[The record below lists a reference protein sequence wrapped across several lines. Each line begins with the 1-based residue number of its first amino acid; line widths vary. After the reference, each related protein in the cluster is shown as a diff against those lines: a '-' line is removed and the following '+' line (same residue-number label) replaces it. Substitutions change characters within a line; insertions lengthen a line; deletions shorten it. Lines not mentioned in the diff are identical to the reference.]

1 MMTPNNKENAK
12 ANILAMFDEDS
23 SVDGDSPKSA
33 LRAKTPKTPGSA
45 KPRTPGSKPCSD
57 DIVAI
62 TDFDVA
68 ASPAP
73 EKAPAAPV
81 AVVSAERPTPE
92 RPERPT
98 PERPERP
105 TPERRS
111 LLASKDELVVMEVI
125 MEEPASPDDAASPLP
140 ARRARAAPIPGR
152 RRRRRPRPWPTSSR
166 ARRRAAR
173 ARPSRRSRP
182 RLRISTRRQRRSRRG
197 RRLEPPKK
205 GSPSPSKK
213 GRGWKLSFPR
223 FSRKAPEETA
233 PPPVEVSVVEAPRG
247 QPDARAPAR
256 RQGAGGAG
264 STMARSALALALA
277 LSADAFA
284 PAPKT
289 VQRVAPM
296 NVEARSRA
304 LARRRRPHGAPR
316 IPAADSTIL
325 VQGGSLRTWSYKSP
339 LVDQVQVVLSTEG
352 RPLGADLEL
361 WHGPDNTP
369 CKMRVYVENGQLRP
383 FSAVVATPRGPN
395 TVAIR
400 NIGQI
405 EFPIAAD
412 GGALRTYPFDPLVNS
427 VEVLLRTD
435 GRPLN
440 ARIELLQ
447 GPNNNKQVIELYTED
462 GFDRPFFAILETPG
476 SGNVVRIVNTAPVEF
491 PMTAAVVD
499 TILVQGGSL
508 RTWSYKS
515 PLVDQVQVV
524 LSTEG
529 RPLDADLELWHG
541 PDNTPCKMRVY
552 VENGQLRP
560 FSAVIATP
568 RGPNTVA
575 IRNIGQLEF
584 PIAADVYAN
593 DVEMASEEC
602 VNSATTIQGGA
613 LRTYPFDPLV
623 DSVEVLLRTDGRPLN
638 ARIELLQGPNNNKQV
653 VELYTEDGLDRP
665 FFAVLETPGSGNV
678 VRVVNTAP
686 VEFPMTA
693 AVVPHSVEEGA
704 AVDARSEV
712 VIGGDIG
719 W

>member
-1 MMTPNNKENAK
+1 
-12 ANILAMFDEDS
+12 
-23 SVDGDSPKSA
+23 
-33 LRAKTPKTPGSA
+33 
-45 KPRTPGSKPCSD
+45 
-57 DIVAI
+57 
-62 TDFDVA
+62 
-68 ASPAP
+68 
-73 EKAPAAPV
+73 
-81 AVVSAERPTPE
+81 
-92 RPERPT
+92 
-98 PERPERP
+98 
-105 TPERRS
+105 
-111 LLASKDELVVMEVI
+111 
-125 MEEPASPDDAASPLP
+125 
-140 ARRARAAPIPGR
+140 
-152 RRRRRPRPWPTSSR
+152 
-166 ARRRAAR
+166 
-173 ARPSRRSRP
+173 
-182 RLRISTRRQRRSRRG
+182 
-197 RRLEPPKK
+197 
-205 GSPSPSKK
+205 
-213 GRGWKLSFPR
+213 
-223 FSRKAPEETA
+223 
-233 PPPVEVSVVEAPRG
+233 
-247 QPDARAPAR
+247 
-256 RQGAGGAG
+256 
-264 STMARSALALALA
+264 MARSALALALA

-296 NVEARSRA
+296 NVETRSRA
-304 LARRRRPHGAPR
+304 LGSTSAYGAPR

-352 RPLGADLEL
+352 RPLDADLEL

-412 GGALRTYPFDPLVNS
+412 VYANDVENPSVDCVNSATTIQGGALRTYPFDPL
-427 VEVLLRTD
+427 
-435 GRPLN
+435 
-440 ARIELLQ
+440 

-476 SGNVVRIVNTAPVEF
+476 SGNVVRIVNTAPAEF
-491 PMTAAVVD
+491 PMTAPDAFVPATTQIQRVAPMKMSDGPAASSKPEWDELDAAVKQADALDKALQQKSEPTDLKYSPATTVPPPSPATTAPPPKPPPPIPPTPKVD